1 MIANIR
7 QVRVISTHSH
17 PKVAAIHPLPVF
29 AWQYISTHSHPKV
42 AAVKKPKSYLTTVF
56 QHTATRRWLLKFISI
71 NVVKTVFQ
79 HTATRRWLLDTKI
92 DHDYRNAVS
101 THSHP
106 KVAAFSPNSLYR
118 KLKVSTHSHP
128 KVAAHDADDLAEMG
142 RVSTHSHPKVAASQ
156 YGLLGLHQSVS
167 THSHPKVAACLY

>member
-106 KVAAFSPNSLYR
+106 KVAA
-118 KLKVSTHSHP
+118 
-128 KVAAHDADDLAEMG
+128 HDADDLAEMG